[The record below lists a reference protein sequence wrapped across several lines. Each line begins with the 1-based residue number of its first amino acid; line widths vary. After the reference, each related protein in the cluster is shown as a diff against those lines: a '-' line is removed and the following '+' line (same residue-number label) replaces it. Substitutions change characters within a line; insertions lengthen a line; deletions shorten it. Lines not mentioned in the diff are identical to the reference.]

1 MPPPR
6 GCNQTPP
13 SFGAI
18 EIVGNVR
25 VDDAV
30 IRRHLVYRPGE
41 PFHLDA
47 LRESESRLTRLA
59 LFESATIE
67 VLGTPDSDV
76 VPTRVRVEEAGQ
88 RQVTV
93 GGAYGSEGHLWA
105 EGQFRHVNFLGGAR
119 TLGVAG
125 RWSSIDR
132 GGRVEFVEP
141 RLFGPRYSL
150 RATGDAQW
158 VEEPTCSL
166 HRGGGAVH
174 VTRRFGPTWPP
185 STPTETTV
193 SFAYASSTV
202 DVGSVDGSAP
212 ESGSLDGVLSTVAV
226 DFHRDT
232 TESVL
237 DPRQGYR
244 VSARSEQGGGWFG
257 GDFTYAEIQ
266 LEGRHFV
273 SLGDRVVLANR
284 AHAGALSQPDSA
296 GSAVPLFTRFYLGGA
311 SSLRG
316 WGRHEVGPLG
326 ESGTPGGGLTMF
338 EAGSEARVQAAG
350 PLSFAVFID
359 AGNAWDR
366 SWHLDLRDLRSS
378 VGAGVRVL
386 TPLGPVRLDY
396 GYQLTPFDGLV
407 IDEEPR
413 NRRWRVHFSIGQ
425 AF

>member
-1 MPPPR
+1 MQSFGHSLRPDLRNSYKDTVPKISPGRDGASTICPRVSSKQTCPPACYCSVRVSRAVPPPR

-158 VEEPTCSL
+158 VEEPTYSL

-244 VSARSEQGGGWFG
+244 VSARSGAGWWVVRGRLYVRGDPAGRAALCLARRPRRAGQSSTRWGAVSARFRGVRPSRCSRASTSAAHPACVG
-257 GDFTYAEIQ
+257 GDGT
-266 LEGRHFV
+266 R
-273 SLGDRVVLANR
+273 LA
-284 AHAGALSQPDSA
+284 PSA
-296 GSAVPLFTRFYLGGA
+296 NPVR
-311 SSLRG
+311 
-316 WGRHEVGPLG
+316 
-326 ESGTPGGGLTMF
+326 
-338 EAGSEARVQAAG
+338 QAA
-350 PLSFAVFID
+350 V
-359 AGNAWDR
+359 
-366 SWHLDLRDLRSS
+366 
-378 VGAGVRVL
+378 
-386 TPLGPVRLDY
+386 
-396 GYQLTPFDGLV
+396 
-407 IDEEPR
+407 
-413 NRRWRVHFSIGQ
+413 
-425 AF
+425 